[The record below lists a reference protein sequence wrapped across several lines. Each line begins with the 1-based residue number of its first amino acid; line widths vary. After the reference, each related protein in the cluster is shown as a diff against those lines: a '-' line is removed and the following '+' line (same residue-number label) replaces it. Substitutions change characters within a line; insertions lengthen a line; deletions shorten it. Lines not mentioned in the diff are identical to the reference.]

1 VGYSF
6 LLRAFVFLA
15 AKFAQRRPDLH
26 WRENGEQ
33 QKASRRRVT
42 DQQSP
47 AQRREAAAGRALFW
61 LFVIA
66 ALLLTATG
74 HWWLLIGVAVWWF
87 AGLAYIA
94 ARVIPIFRRGLRPWW
109 PRRRHG

>member
-1 VGYSF
+1 MRRPVSFVVQGRSGGGRAAGTTGSVGYSF
-6 LLRAFVFLA
+6 VLRAFVFLA
-15 AKFAQRRPDLH
+15 AKFDQRLPDLH

-74 HWWLLIGVAVWWF
+74 HWWLLIG
-87 AGLAYIA
+87 
-94 ARVIPIFRRGLRPWW
+94 
-109 PRRRHG
+109 

>member
-1 VGYSF
+1 
-6 LLRAFVFLA
+6 
-15 AKFAQRRPDLH
+15 
-26 WRENGEQ
+26 
-33 QKASRRRVT
+33 
-42 DQQSP
+42 
-47 AQRREAAAGRALFW
+47 LFW

-94 ARVIPIFRRGLRPWW
+94 ARVIPIFRRGLRP
-109 PRRRHG
+109 